1 MVLTAAGMLATDA
14 NAQPNLNPLAPVQP
28 ATYRY
33 PVGPQAGAWLI
44 CVQTF
49 KGDNAQQL
57 AEEMAE
63 LLIRDKRYALSAYLC
78 DRGGKERL
86 EEQERVHQQRQQ
98 YDEWLN
104 QMKSQGVEPSRRP
117 FRLRTFNNTQEE
129 FAVLVTVPNR
139 PLKDM
144 DDAHD
149 FLVKKVRKL
158 PPPPNKFMSQ
168 LNFTK
173 EDPSGKKSDL
183 VSDGFVN
190 PFQFAMV
197 FHNPTIPIEK
207 QQADPEKADEFLKKL
222 NAGES
227 LSVLKCSKPWTLVV
241 KVYQGQTVLEAP
253 QSPSIMTSVGRG
265 LGLIKKEPEI
275 LNAQTAQA
283 RADGRFAPP
292 TEVRCLRDAPEY
304 MQPSY
309 RRTIRQS
316 HRPELGRHSA
326 VVDRSAI
333 EKLGH
338 WPSARYAQRPAAA
351 DEDSEVAVE
360 SSVSAFEWQP
370 CANRK

>member
-1 MVLTAAGMLATDA
+1 MTKWRILAMVLTAAGMLATDA

-283 RADGRFAPP
+283 RATADLLRLLKFDAYVMHQSTYSLVTVGQYDSP
-292 TEVRCLRDAPEY
+292 TDPNLVAIQRSLTGLQLKNWALAKC
-304 MQPSY
+304 S
-309 RRTIRQS
+309 I
-316 HRPELGRHSA
+316 
-326 VVDRSAI
+326 RSA
-333 EKLGH
+333 
-338 WPSARYAQRPAAA
+338 
-351 DEDSEVAVE
+351 
-360 SSVSAFEWQP
+360 SSR
-370 CANRK
+370 CR